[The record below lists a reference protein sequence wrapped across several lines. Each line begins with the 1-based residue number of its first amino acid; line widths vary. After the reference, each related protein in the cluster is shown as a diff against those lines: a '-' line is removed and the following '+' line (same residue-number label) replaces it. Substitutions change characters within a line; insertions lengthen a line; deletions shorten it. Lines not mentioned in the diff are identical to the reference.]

1 MSPNLSRAA
10 MTWRRFRRHKPAL
23 ISLILLGVLA
33 LAVIGAPWLA
43 PHAPNQINLDARLAL
58 PTPAHPLGT
67 DELGRD
73 LWTRLLYGGRVS
85 LTVGLLA
92 MAAATLL
99 GTLVGALAGFYGGW
113 VDNLLMHLTDMFLS
127 FPSLFVLIVLSL
139 AWREIPIAGLRGT
152 PLASVAAIIAVI
164 AALGWMTVAKLVRAS
179 FLALREREFVLAAR
193 ACGASN
199 ARLIWRHL
207 LPNALS
213 PLIVDATFRVAS
225 AIVTESG
232 LSYLGFG
239 VQPPTA
245 TWGNMLKNAQDQMT
259 RVGTNGPWTAI
270 LPGLAIF
277 ITVLAINFI
286 GDGLRDALDPHRA

>member
-1 MSPNLSRAA
+1 MTRAL

-23 ISLILLGVLA
+23 ISLIVLGVLA

-43 PHAPNQINLDARLAL
+43 PYAPNQINLDAQLAL
-58 PTPAHPLGT
+58 PSPAHALGT

-85 LTVGLLA
+85 LTIGLLA

-113 VDNLLMHLTDMFLS
+113 VDSLLMRLTDMFLS

-152 PLASVAAIIAVI
+152 PFASVAAIIAVI

-179 FLALREREFVLAAR
+179 FLTLREREFVLAAR
-193 ACGASN
+193 ACGANN

-259 RVGTNGPWTAI
+259 RVGTNGPWTA
-270 LPGLAIF
+270 LFPGLMIF
-277 ITVLAINFI
+277 LTVLAINFI
-286 GDGLRDALDPHRA
+286 GDGLRDTLDPHKA